1 MSSVWSNVVSVLL
14 NAFAPAS
21 NPLTSAA
28 SATVIA
34 KITGDSIS
42 IGELSKGLAGLSS
55 FPWIRAEGAI
65 ESKLSDVQDDAVT
78 LEAVAAVLADLG
90 VPLAGDVGLL
100 IKVAAFLIQAAPKA
114 DVGGAIGYVKPT
126 TVGR

>member
-28 SATVIA
+28 GAIVVTKIA
-34 KITGDSIS
+34 GESIT
-42 IGELSKGLAGLSS
+42 IGELSKGIAGLSS
-55 FPWIRAEGAI
+55 FPWSKAEGAI
-65 ESKLSDVQDDAVT
+65 KSDLSNVQNDAVT
-78 LEAVAAVLADLG
+78 LEAVAGVLADLG

-100 IKVAAFLIQAAPKA
+100 IRVAAFLIQAAPKA
-114 DVGGAIGYVKPT
+114 DVGGEVGYVKPA